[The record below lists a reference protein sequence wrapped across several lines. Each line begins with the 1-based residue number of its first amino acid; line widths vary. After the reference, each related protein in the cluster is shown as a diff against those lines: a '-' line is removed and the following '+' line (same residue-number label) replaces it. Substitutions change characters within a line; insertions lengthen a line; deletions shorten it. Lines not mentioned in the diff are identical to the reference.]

1 LKSILITLV
10 FIVFFTSAYAQVGIG
25 TNDPDVSAILDLNPS
40 GNDKGL
46 LIPRL
51 TQTQRDAINSPNPP
65 PNGLLIFQTDNTEG
79 FYYYSSANSSWIK
92 LSLIPEV
99 NTNAQNIATNTASIT
114 ANYNNKANLSGAT
127 FTGAL
132 NSEASITIGSSDGSN
147 PSTLILNPNYPTN
160 EGGEIQLKA
169 PVSPSGSPDWSIDVF
184 SEYLRLF
191 PSAGGGMVSISK
203 SGSVSAQKFVGDGS
217 GLTNVSSYSQTTEIL
232 QITGT
237 TTNPTIPNNAFREIS
252 LEDFG
257 NGWCNVDLKF
267 FFHSGGATDGS
278 GSYLF
283 HLPEGYSFDTTR
295 HPVNTQPNYILGAAR
310 TDDMIPASGFNH
322 GDSTYNYRIQIY
334 PYSPTT
340 FRIITIDENLWN
352 ALRSGSFSMGSYT
365 SYGVH
370 ASFRFKKAD

>member
-1 LKSILITLV
+1 MKSVLITLV
-10 FIVFFTSAYAQVGIG
+10 FIVFFTNAYAQVGIG

-51 TQTQRDAINSPNPP
+51 TQTQRNTINSPNPP

-79 FYYYSSANSSWIK
+79 FYYYSSSNSSWIK

-114 ANYNNKANLSGAT
+114 ANYNNKANLNGAT

-132 NSEASITIGSSDGSN
+132 NSEASLTIGSSDGSM
-147 PSTLILNPNYPTN
+147 PSQLILNPNYPTN
-160 EGGEIQLKA
+160 EGGEIKLKG
-169 PVSPSGSPDWSIDVF
+169 PVSPTGNPDWSIDVF

-191 PSAGGGMVSISK
+191 PSAGGGMVQISK
-203 SGSVSAQKFVGDGS
+203 SGSVNAQKFVGDGS
-217 GLTNVSSYSQTTEIL
+217 ELTNVSSYSQTTEIL
-232 QITGT
+232 EITGT
-237 TTNPTIPNNAFREIS
+237 TTNPTIPNDAFREIS
-252 LEDFG
+252 LEDYG

-267 FFHSGGATDGS
+267 VFKTGGAITGN

-283 HLPEGYSFDTTR
+283 HLPAGYSFDTSR
-295 HPVNTQPNYILGAAR
+295 HPTNTQVPNITGSSR
-310 TDDMIPASGFNH
+310 TDEMIPAVGYNH
-322 GDSTYNYRIQIY
+322 GNTTYNFRIQIY
-334 PYSPTT
+334 PYSSTT
-340 FRIITIDENLWN
+340 FRIITVDTNLWYPISADN
-352 ALRSGSFSMGSYT
+352 FSMGLYT
-365 SYGVH
+365 DYGIH